1 MLEGLK
7 ELGKTILLTTHYLE
21 EAQHLADQIAVID
34 HGKVIAEGTPATLG
48 GRDGGAV
55 IRFTLPAG
63 SSLADLPVGGA
74 RLSGSL
80 VELETASPTRA
91 LHQLTDWAVQR
102 GWELEHLEVR
112 PPSLEDVYLELTG
125 DD

>member
-1 MLEGLK
+1 
-7 ELGKTILLTTHYLE
+7 
-21 EAQHLADQIAVID
+21 
-34 HGKVIAEGTPATLG
+34 
-48 GRDGGAV
+48 
-55 IRFTLPAG
+55 
-63 SSLADLPVGGA
+63 
-74 RLSGSL
+74 
-80 VELETASPTRA
+80 LETASPTRA